1 MKNRK
6 IVLLAFLLVA
16 TMVVG
21 IGYATITSSLTVGGT
36 SVVSQDTGNFKVR
49 FTSIPVITS
58 TEGFI
63 TNATATIGTGE
74 NPITAT
80 FQSSNLKKEGDKAQA
95 TFTVENVSNGLDATL
110 GDIAYTLSVKDD
122 DGNDVAN
129 PSQYFSVVAE
139 FGKTTLTQG
148 ESTTLTITIT
158 LLKTPVDNIT
168 VEYTVKSITTAVEK
182 TA

>member
-1 MKNRK
+1 MPCRK
-6 IVLLAFLLVA
+6 
-16 TMVVG
+16 
-21 IGYATITSSLTVGGT
+21 
-36 SVVSQDTGNFKVR
+36 
-49 FTSIPVITS
+49 
-58 TEGFI
+58 
-63 TNATATIGTGE
+63 
-74 NPITAT
+74 
-80 FQSSNLKKEGDKAQA
+80 QA

-122 DGNDVAN
+122 EGNDVAN

-139 FGKTTLTQG
+139 FGKTTLAQG